1 MPASSASPSPP
12 LSEASAGGAG
22 SEGTCYCSLL
32 NFLLIVGKLKK
43 LKRTGWKLCE
53 VREPESVAEHSFRA
67 GICAFLLGTDPQSAK
82 LIRENKLD
90 RNKCI
95 KMALVHDLAEALA
108 GDITPHCGVSAEA
121 KRQREREALQKIVQP
136 LPASADSPFLSC
148 DRCRRTATNEQTS
161 GGEVTPPVLPV
172 GEEIL
177 SLWEE
182 YEEGTTEEA
191 KYVFDIDKFEMILQ
205 AFEYESDPS
214 QAGPSC
220 GPFYHKAQEEAEEKQ
235 QPSNKDAHETP
246 AVADEHG
253 PRKRRRVY
261 LPTFYR
267 STENVFRS
275 DLFRGL
281 DFVLRNRRE
290 TLPQVRRAAVMDA
303 RDKQDAEK

>member
-1 MPASSASPSPP
+1 MASSSAAPAGPGSH
-12 LSEASAGGAG
+12 SEASSGDAKGG
-22 SEGTCYCSLL
+22 ETCYCSLL
-32 NFLLIVGKLKK
+32 NFLLIVGELKK
-43 LKRTGWKLCE
+43 LKRTGWKLSG
-53 VREPESVAEHSFRA
+53 VRGPESVAEHSFRA
-67 GICAFLLGTDPQSAK
+67 GICAFLIGTDPQSSK

-121 KRQREREALQKIVQP
+121 KRKQEREALEKILRP
-136 LPASADSPFLSC
+136 LPASAGSSFLSC
-148 DRCRRTATNEQTS
+148 DQCRTPATSKQEADAI
-161 GGEVTPPVLPV
+161 PPALPV

-214 QAGPSC
+214 QEGPSS
-220 GPFYHKAQEEAEEKQ
+220 GPFYHRAQEETEEKEHQHHTEAAAEENG
-235 QPSNKDAHETP
+235 S
-246 AVADEHG
+246 
-253 PRKRRRVY
+253 RKRRRLY
-261 LPTFYR
+261 MPSFYR

-275 DLFRGL
+275 DLFKSL
-281 DFVLRNRRE
+281 DFVLRNRRG
-290 TLPQVRRAAVMDA
+290 TLPQVQRAAKLEA
-303 RDKQDAEK
+303 QNQQDAGK